1 MSVSIWYLVFCIWE
15 PEPLFSALF
24 CNGFDASIKPIAIPA
39 TGALMGTPASI
50 SARVD
55 AQTDAIEVEPFDAS
69 DSDTM
74 RIVYGNASLGGT
86 TGRSAFSARAP
97 CPIMRRFMPPR
108 RPVSP
113 VENGR
118 NGAP

>member
-1 MSVSIWYLVFCIWE
+1 MSVSIWYLVFGIWE

-55 AQTDAIEVEPFDAS
+55 AQTDAIEVEPFEATAS
-69 DSDTM
+69 ETM
-74 RIVYGNASLGGT
+74 RMVYGNALLSGI
-86 TGRSAFSARAP
+86 TGCNAFSARAP
-97 CPIMRRFMPPR
+97 CPIMRRVMPPR

-113 VENGR
+113 VENG
-118 NGAP
+118 GKL